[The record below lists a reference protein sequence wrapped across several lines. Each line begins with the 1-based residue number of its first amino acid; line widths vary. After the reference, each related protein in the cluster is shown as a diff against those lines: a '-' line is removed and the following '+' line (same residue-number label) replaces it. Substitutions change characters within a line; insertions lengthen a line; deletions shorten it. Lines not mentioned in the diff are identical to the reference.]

1 MKLPKF
7 QDTGRLLG
15 YGHVTFV
22 DEEARKKVYPSNE
35 LNILIFIRLWN

>member
-1 MKLPKF
+1 MKLPKY

-22 DEEARKKVYPSNE
+22 DEEARKKVYLYN
-35 LNILIFIRLWN
+35 